1 MPVLAAPP
9 GRPPGGSTIR
19 PMAATAPTRG
29 LYGRQAEI
37 GGLGRAIDRAAA
49 GHLAVVLIEGEP
61 GIGKTRLLAAALEA
75 ARGRGLQVA
84 AACAEELERG
94 RPFGVIAEAL
104 GCVRSAAD
112 PRRAAIAA
120 LLAVHGE
127 GDRGPITVSSDPGLQ
142 FRAVD
147 AITDLAEEL
156 ALRQPLVIGLDDL
169 QWADPS
175 SLLTLSALG
184 RRLADL
190 PAALIGCFRH
200 VPRGPVLQRVLD
212 SLDGAGACRLALR
225 RLAESAVA
233 GLVAETMGAE
243 PGPGLLAQVAGA
255 AGNPLFVTEL
265 LGALQQDGSLRTS
278 AGQAEVTGLTLP
290 PTLRLTI
297 LRRLSSLPEDTLR
310 ALRPASILGSSF
322 SLTDLSITT
331 ERPVLALSLDLADAL
346 AARVLADDGARLRFR
361 HDLIR
366 EAIYADLPGSV
377 RLALHREAG
386 QRLARAGAPARQVA
400 EQLGRAATAGDAE
413 AIRWLIR
420 AAREAAASSPDTA
433 ADLLERAAGLM
444 DPGDPARDQVLAE
457 RALSLLTAG
466 RIPDAVAE
474 CRGLLGPGHDPA
486 AAATARSCLG
496 QALLM
501 QGRPEDA
508 LRELDQAAAAPLL
521 TGAERATALGWACG
535 SRWALGDLDGAAA
548 TAERARSEAAAAG
561 NHVATSIALTGLA
574 QVAEH
579 RANLR
584 RALQNI
590 DEAVR
595 RADESPGHAGH
606 GFPVHMHRGHIL
618 VGLDRLHDARASLA
632 TGRRISEE
640 LGVRWPLV
648 SYQAFLGLTQ
658 FAAGE
663 WDDATAEL
671 EASVGL
677 AEETGE
683 TFNLVLSHNL
693 LALIRL
699 HRNDL
704 PGAGQAAASAEGL
717 LTGAG
722 PRHRTYGAMW
732 ARVLL
737 LEAGGQAAEA
747 YATLAG
753 LWRQYAEREMALE
766 YPTLGPDLVRLALAT
781 GDTGRARAAAAA
793 VADVAAANEVP
804 WLTGAALRSQ
814 GLAEDDPGLL
824 AQAVDAYARGPRPL
838 ELALAAE
845 DAGRALARDG
855 QVDRARG
862 FLDQAAAGYER
873 LDAARDLARAEAVL
887 RDLGIRRGRRG
898 PRGRPKYGWPSLTE
912 TELTVTRLVAEGL
925 SNPQIGERLYVSR
938 RTVQTHLAHIFAKLD
953 ISSRAQLAAQA
964 ARQSGG

>member
-1 MPVLAAPP
+1 
-9 GRPPGGSTIR
+9 
-19 PMAATAPTRG
+19 MAATAPIRG
-29 LYGRQAEI
+29 LYGREAEI
-37 GGLGRAIDRAAA
+37 SQLRQALDRAAA

-61 GIGKTRLLAAALEA
+61 GIGKTRLLAEALGA
-75 ARGRGLQVA
+75 ARGRGLHVLT
-84 AACAEELERG
+84 ACAEELERS

-112 PRRAAIAA
+112 PQRAAIAA
-120 LLAVHGE
+120 LLAAHGQ
-127 GDRGPITVSSDPGLQ
+127 GDSGPITVTSDPGLQ

-147 AITDLAEEL
+147 ALTDLAEEL

-190 PAALIGCFRH
+190 PVALLGCFRH
-200 VPRGPVLQRVLD
+200 LPRGPVLARVLD
-212 SLDGAGACRLALR
+212 SLDRAGAARLTVR
-225 RLAESAVA
+225 RLADGAVS
-233 GLVAETMGAE
+233 GLVAETIGAE
-243 PGPGLLAQVAGA
+243 PGPALLAQVAGA
-255 AGNPLFVTEL
+255 SGNPLFVTEL
-265 LGALQQDGSLRTS
+265 LGALAQDGSLRTT

-297 LRRLSSLPEDTLR
+297 LRRLSSLPEETLR
-310 ALRPASILGSSF
+310 ALGPASILGSSF

-331 ERPVLALSLDLADAL
+331 ERPVLALSLDLASAL
-346 AARVLADDGARLRFR
+346 EARVLADDGARLRFR

-400 EQLGRAATAGDAE
+400 EQLGRGAAAGDTE
-413 AIRWLIR
+413 AIGWLTR

-444 DPGDPARDQVLAE
+444 APGDPTRDQALAE
-457 RALSLLTAG
+457 RARSLLMAG
-466 RIPDAVAE
+466 RIADAVAE
-474 CRGLLGPGHDPA
+474 CRDLLGAGHDPA

-501 QGRPEDA
+501 QGRPGDA
-508 LRELDQAAAAPLL
+508 LRELDRAVASPLL

-548 TAERARSEAAAAG
+548 TAERIRPEAAAAG
-561 NHVATSIALTGLA
+561 HHVATSIALTGLA

-579 RANLR
+579 RAQLHRSR
-584 RALQNI
+584 RLI

-595 RADESPGHAGH
+595 LADESPGHAGH

-618 VGLDRLHDARASLA
+618 VGLDQLAGARATLA
-632 TGRRISEE
+632 AGRRISEE

-648 SYQAFLGLTQ
+648 SYQAFLGLTE
-658 FAAGE
+658 FAGGD

-671 EASVGL
+671 EASIGL

-704 PGAGQAAASAEGL
+704 AGAEQAAAAAEGL
-717 LTGAG
+717 LAGASL
-722 PRHRTYGAMW
+722 RHRTYGAMW
-732 ARVLL
+732 ARALL
-737 LEAGGQAAEA
+737 LEAGGQPDVA
-747 YATLAG
+747 YATLAA
-753 LWRQYAEREMALE
+753 WWDQYAERDMALE
-766 YPTLGPDLVRLALAT
+766 YPALGPDLVRLAVAV
-781 GDTGRARAAAAA
+781 GEPDRARAAAAA
-793 VADVAAANEVP
+793 VAAVAAANQVP

-814 GLAEDDPGLL
+814 GLATGDAALL
-824 AQAVDAYARGPRPL
+824 AAAVDAYASGPRPL

-845 DAGRALARDG
+845 DAGRALAG
-855 QVDRARG
+855 AGEADRARG
-862 FLDQAAAGYER
+862 FLDRAVAGYEH

-898 PRGRPKYGWPSLTE
+898 PRGRPKHGWPSLTE
-912 TELTVTRLVAEGL
+912 TELTVTGLVAEGL
-925 SNPQIGERLYVSR
+925 SNPQIGERLFVSR

-953 ISSRAQLAAQA
+953 ITSRAQLAALA
-964 ARQSGG
+964 TRQTGPG

>member
-1 MPVLAAPP
+1 M
-9 GRPPGGSTIR
+9 
-19 PMAATAPTRG
+19 
-29 LYGRQAEI
+29 
-37 GGLGRAIDRAAA
+37 
-49 GHLAVVLIEGEP
+49 
-61 GIGKTRLLAAALEA
+61 
-75 ARGRGLQVA
+75 
-84 AACAEELERG
+84 
-94 RPFGVIAEAL
+94 
-104 GCVRSAAD
+104 
-112 PRRAAIAA
+112 
-120 LLAVHGE
+120 
-127 GDRGPITVSSDPGLQ
+127 
-142 FRAVD
+142 
-147 AITDLAEEL
+147 
-156 ALRQPLVIGLDDL
+156 
-169 QWADPS
+169 
-175 SLLTLSALG
+175 
-184 RRLADL
+184 
-190 PAALIGCFRH
+190 
-200 VPRGPVLQRVLD
+200 
-212 SLDGAGACRLALR
+212 
-225 RLAESAVA
+225 A
-233 GLVAETMGAE
+233 GLVAEAVGAE
-243 PGPGLLAQVAGA
+243 PGPALLAQVAGA
-255 AGNPLFVTEL
+255 AGNPLFVTEM
-265 LGALQQDGSLRTS
+265 LGALLQDGTLRTE
-278 AGQAEVTGLTLP
+278 GGRAEVAKMTLP
-290 PTLRLTI
+290 PTLHLTI
-297 LRRLSSLPEDTLR
+297 LRRLRFLPQDTLQ
-310 ALRPASILGSSF
+310 ALRSASILGSSF
-322 SLTDLSITT
+322 TLTGLSVIT
-331 ERPVLALSLDLADAL
+331 ESPALALSVAL
-346 AARVLADDGARLRFR
+346 AEASRARVLADDGTRLRFR

-366 EAIYADLPGSV
+366 EAIYTDLPGSV

-386 QRLARAGAPARQVA
+386 QRLARAGAPAGQVA
-400 EQLGRAATAGDAE
+400 EQFGRAAIPGDAE
-413 AIRWLIR
+413 AIGWLTR

-433 ADLLERAAGLM
+433 ADLLERAVGLM
-444 DPGDPARDQVLAE
+444 NPGDPARDQALAE
-457 RALSLLTAG
+457 RARSLLMAG

-486 AAATARSCLG
+486 AAATARSILG

-501 QGRPEDA
+501 QGLAEEA

-548 TAERARSEAAAAG
+548 TAERARSESTAAG

-579 RANLR
+579 RADLR

-595 RADESPGHAGH
+595 LADESPANAGH

-618 VGLDRLHDARASLA
+618 VGLDRLQDARATLA

-671 EASVGL
+671 EASIGL

-704 PGAGQAAASAEGL
+704 PGARQAAASADGL
-717 LTGAG
+717 LAGAA

-732 ARVLL
+732 ARSLL

-753 LWRQYAEREMALE
+753 LWEQYAEREMALE
-766 YPTLGPDLVRLALAT
+766 YPALGPDLVRLALAA
-781 GDTGRARAAAAA
+781 GDTGRAREIAAA
-793 VADVAAANEVP
+793 VAGVAAANDVP
-804 WLTGAALRSQ
+804 WLTGAALHCQ
-814 GLAEDDPGLL
+814 GLAGDDLGML
-824 AQAVDAYARGPRPL
+824 ARAVDAYAHGPRPL

-855 QVDRARG
+855 QADQARG

-873 LDAARDLARAEAVL
+873 LDAARDLARAEAAL

-898 PRGRPKYGWPSLTE
+898 P
-912 TELTVTRLVAEGL
+912 A
-925 SNPQIGERLYVSR
+925 
-938 RTVQTHLAHIFAKLD
+938 
-953 ISSRAQLAAQA
+953 A
-964 ARQSGG
+964 ARSTAGRV

>member
-1 MPVLAAPP
+1 
-9 GRPPGGSTIR
+9 
-19 PMAATAPTRG
+19 
-29 LYGRQAEI
+29 
-37 GGLGRAIDRAAA
+37 
-49 GHLAVVLIEGEP
+49 
-61 GIGKTRLLAAALEA
+61 
-75 ARGRGLQVA
+75 
-84 AACAEELERG
+84 
-94 RPFGVIAEAL
+94 
-104 GCVRSAAD
+104 VRSAAD
-112 PRRAAIAA
+112 PQRAAIAA
-120 LLAVHGE
+120 LLAAHGE
-127 GDRGPITVSSDPGLQ
+127 GDCGPITVSSDPGLQ

-190 PAALIGCFRH
+190 PVALMVCFRH
-200 VPRGPVLQRVLD
+200 APRGPVLQRVLD
-212 SLDGAGACRLALR
+212 SLDGAGACRLTLR
-225 RLAESAVA
+225 RLADSAVS
-233 GLVAETMGAE
+233 GLVTETVGAK
-243 PGPGLLAQVAGA
+243 PGPALLAQVAGA

-265 LGALQQDGSLRTS
+265 LGALLQDGSLRTA
-278 AGQAEVTGLTLP
+278 AGQADVTELTLP

-322 SLTDLSITT
+322 SPTDLSITT

-346 AARVLADDGARLRFR
+346 TARVLADDGARLRFR

-400 EQLGRAATAGDAE
+400 EQLGRAAIRGDAE
-413 AIRWLIR
+413 AIGWLTR

-433 ADLLERAAGLM
+433 ADLLERAVGLM
-444 DPGDPARDQVLAE
+444 DPGDPAKDQALAE
-457 RALSLLTAG
+457 RARSLLMAG

-474 CRGLLGPGHDPA
+474 CRSLLGPGHDPA
-486 AAATARSCLG
+486 AVATARSCLG

-548 TAERARSEAAAAG
+548 TAERARSEAVAAG

-574 QVAEH
+574 QVAEY
-579 RANLR
+579 RADLR
-584 RALQNI
+584 RALQTI

-595 RADESPGHAGH
+595 LADESPGHAGH

-618 VGLDRLHDARASLA
+618 VGLDRLQDARATLA

-648 SYQAFLGLTQ
+648 SYEAFLGLTQ
-658 FAAGE
+658 FAAGD
-663 WDDATAEL
+663 WDDAIAEL

-704 PGAGQAAASAEGL
+704 PGAGQAAASAEDL
-717 LTGAG
+717 LAGAG
-722 PRHRTYGAMW
+722 PRHRTYGTMW
-732 ARVLL
+732 ARALL
-737 LEAGGQAAEA
+737 LEAGGQVTEA
-747 YATLAG
+747 YATLVG
-753 LWRQYAEREMALE
+753 LWGQYAEREMALE
-766 YPTLGPDLVRLALAT
+766 YPALGPDLVRLALAA
-781 GDTGRARAAAAA
+781 GDAGRAREAAAA
-793 VADVAAANEVP
+793 VADVAAANNVP
-804 WLTGAALRSQ
+804 WLTGAALRCR
-814 GLAEDDPGLL
+814 GLAEDDAGLL
-824 AQAVDAYARGPRPL
+824 AQAVDAYSRGPRPR

-855 QVDRARG
+855 QADRARG
-862 FLDQAAAGYER
+862 FLDQAVAGYER

-898 PRGRPKYGWPSLTE
+898 RRGRPKYGWPSLTE
-912 TELTVTRLVAEGL
+912 TELTVVSLVAEGL

-964 ARQSGG
+964 ARRPGS